1 MRKTPDG
8 GHYEGAAHMAAQ
20 INYKAR
26 IARSNDGGLVLID
39 GSFQCSPPDASN
51 SVFNVCYRVVAL
63 CDNYDSQNVH
73 YDIKIYHGL

>member
-1 MRKTPDG
+1 
-8 GHYEGAAHMAAQ
+8 MAAQ

-63 CDNYDSQNVH
+63 CDNYELKTCTMTLKYTMDYKSLSFPRNR
-73 YDIKIYHGL
+73 

>member
-39 GSFQCSPPDASN
+39 GSF
-51 SVFNVCYRVVAL
+51 
-63 CDNYDSQNVH
+63 
-73 YDIKIYHGL
+73 